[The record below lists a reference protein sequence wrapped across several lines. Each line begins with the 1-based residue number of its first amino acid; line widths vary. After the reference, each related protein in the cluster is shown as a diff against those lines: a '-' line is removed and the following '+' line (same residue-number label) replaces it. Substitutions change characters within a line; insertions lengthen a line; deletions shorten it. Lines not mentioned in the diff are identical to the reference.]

1 MVNQRILGIRNIPAE
16 IPRLQ
21 SSGVIDCEPRF
32 PVRSDKKTGSRES
45 TRASGGKG
53 VLPMSGGVRRLSWRF
68 VLSLPITSRSARAR
82 DMTARPVLETL
93 EGRQLLAVFT
103 GFTHVRNVSTA
114 TGVYSLQIIGPGV
127 LKPQPAGGGSF
138 NLKVLGTTAD
148 STLTI
153 TQVRPRFH
161 LPNGLM
167 SIDTLTIGSG
177 QIGAILA
184 GSVELDGTMSPIN
197 SAVGTL
203 EFGALGPAGRF
214 MSTAV
219 SAQWSLGPSTLAPA
233 AKS

>member
-148 STLTI
+148 FD
-153 TQVRPRFH
+153 PDDH
-161 LPNGLM
+161 
-167 SIDTLTIGSG
+167 
-177 QIGAILA
+177 A
-184 GSVELDGTMSPIN
+184 SP
-197 SAVGTL
+197 
-203 EFGALGPAGRF
+203 P
-214 MSTAV
+214 AV
-219 SAQWSLGPSTLAPA
+219 SLTQWTDVDRHPHDRVRSRSGPFWPVLSSWTER
-233 AKS
+233 